1 MTTERATPSPNGA
14 SRRIP
19 SKPAAVAR
27 CLSRRR
33 DLCFFN
39 ETIMTIRRP
48 QLASFRIT
56 ISASAATLAMLA
68 SFTTSSSAQT
78 PERRTLTGN
87 DIAVYNIAGIMRV
100 EGGTGSDV
108 TVEVTRGGRDAGRLE
123 LASGNVRGRE
133 ALRVVYPNERRIVYR
148 QGDWGRGRSRT
159 SIYIDDDGTFNDDR
173 SDNGR
178 RVDIVSDGDG
188 LDAYADIRVIVP
200 KGKRVSVY
208 LGVGE
213 AKIDNVDGELYV
225 DVSDASVTA
234 TRTRGRLSLDTGSG
248 EVRVTDAQ
256 GEIMLDTGSGSV
268 EVMNIRG
275 PRLSMDTGSG
285 RVRGTDVV
293 VDEIELDTGSGSVR
307 LAQIQSNRITLDSGS
322 GSVELDLRAD
332 VESLRIDSG
341 SGGITLGIPESLG
354 AAIRI
359 DTGSGGIDTDVPV
372 QVRKTERNFLSGT
385 IGDGKGEIV
394 IETGSGGVR
403 LRRS

>member
-1 MTTERATPSPNGA
+1 
-14 SRRIP
+14 
-19 SKPAAVAR
+19 
-27 CLSRRR
+27 L
-33 DLCFFN
+33 LFFN
-39 ETIMTIRRP
+39 ETTMTIRRP
-48 QLASFRIT
+48 KFASVRTNIA
-56 ISASAATLAMLA
+56 ASAVALVMLA
-68 SFTTSSSAQT
+68 SSATSSSAQT

-87 DIAVYNIAGIMRV
+87 DVAVYNIAGVMRV
-100 EGGTGSDV
+100 EGGTGGDV
-108 TVEVTRGGRDAGRLE
+108 TVEVTRGGRDASRLE

-159 SIYIDDDGTFNDDR
+159 SIYIDDDGTFGDDR

-178 RVDIVSDGDG
+178 RVDIVGDGDG
-188 LDAYADIRVIVP
+188 LDAYADVRVVVP

-225 DVSDASVTA
+225 DVSAASVTA

-256 GEIMLDTGSGSV
+256 GDVTLDTGSGSV

-275 PRLSMDTGSG
+275 SRLSMDTGSG
-285 RVRGTDVV
+285 RVRGTDLV

-307 LAQIQSNRITLDSGS
+307 LAQVQSNRITLDSGS

-359 DTGSGGIDTDVPV
+359 DTGSGGIDTDIPV

>member
-1 MTTERATPSPNGA
+1 MP
-14 SRRIP
+14 
-19 SKPAAVAR
+19 
-27 CLSRRR
+27 
-33 DLCFFN
+33 
-39 ETIMTIRRP
+39 
-48 QLASFRIT
+48 
-56 ISASAATLAMLA
+56 TLAA
-68 SFTTSSSAQT
+68 SLRSSATSVVVALVVSSSVASAQT
-78 PERRTLTGN
+78 PERRTLAGN

-108 TVEVTRGGRDAGRLE
+108 TVEVTRGGRDASRLQ
-123 LASGNVRGRE
+123 LATGTVRGRE
-133 ALRVVYPNERRIVYR
+133 ALRVVYPDERRIVYR
-148 QGDWGRGRSRT
+148 QGDWGRWRSRT
-159 SIYIDDDGTFNDDR
+159 SLYVDDDGTFGDGR
-173 SDNGR
+173 SDDGR
-178 RVDIVSDGDG
+178 RVDVVSDGDG
-188 LDAYADIRVIVP
+188 LDAYADVRVVVP
-200 KGKRVSVY
+200 RGKRVSVY

-213 AKIDNVDGELYV
+213 AKIENVDGELYV
-225 DVSDASVTA
+225 DVSAASVTA

-256 GEIMLDTGSGSV
+256 GEVELDTGSGNV
-268 EVMNIRG
+268 EAANIRG

-285 RVRGTDVV
+285 RVRATDVV

-307 LAQIQSNRITLDSGS
+307 LMQVQSKRITLDSGS
-322 GSVELDLRAD
+322 GSVELELRAD

-341 SGGITLGIPESLG
+341 SGGVTLGIPESLG

-359 DTGSGGIDTDVPV
+359 DTGSGGIDTDIPI